1 MRLFATALAAALALF
16 ALACGE
22 AAGTPSIF
30 LDALTPPPEQERA
43 VSDHGLDVI
52 TIVVGEAELV
62 VEVADAPAER
72 QRGLS
77 GREGLAETDGMLF
90 HFESGRA
97 TSLWMKGM
105 LFGLDFIWVGP
116 DCTVVDLHRNV
127 PAPGGPGE
135 SLPIYRPGAE
145 AASVVEVAAGRT
157 EELGIEV
164 GDGVQYGTSA
174 SEMSYGCDGRGAENA
189 PEG

>member
-1 MRLFATALAAALALF
+1 MAAALALL

-22 AAGTPSIF
+22 ASGTPSIF
-30 LDALTPPPEQERA
+30 FDALTPTPEQERPM
-43 VSDHGLDVI
+43 SDHGLDVI
-52 TIVVGEAELV
+52 TMVIGKAELV
-62 VEVADAPAER
+62 VEVADDLDER

-77 GREGLAETDGMLF
+77 GREGLTETDGMLF

-105 LFGLDFIWVGP
+105 LFGLDFVWIGS
-116 DCTVVDLHRNV
+116 DCTVVDLHRDV

-135 SLPIYRPGAE
+135 ALPIYRPGAE

-157 EELGIEV
+157 AELGIEV
-164 GDGVQYGTSA
+164 GDRVQYGTSA
-174 SEMSYGCDGRGAENA
+174 SGMSYGCDGLGAGRA

>member
-1 MRLFATALAAALALF
+1 MF

-30 LDALTPPPEQERA
+30 LTALTPPSDEETA
-43 VSDHGLDVI
+43 VSAHGLDVI
-52 TIVVGEAELV
+52 TIVLGEAELV
-62 VEVADAPAER
+62 VEVADSPAER

-77 GREGLAETDGMLF
+77 EREGLTVTDGMLF
-90 HFESGRA
+90 HFETGRA

-105 LFGLDFIWVGP
+105 LFDLDFIWVGS

-145 AASVVEVAAGRT
+145 AASVIEVTAGRAT
-157 EELGIEV
+157 ELGIDL
-164 GDGVQYGTSA
+164 GDGVQYGSSA
-174 SEMSYGCDGRGAENA
+174 AGKSYSCGG
-189 PEG
+189 

>member
-1 MRLFATALAAALALF
+1 MAATLALF

-43 VSDHGLDVI
+43 VPDHRLDVI

-62 VEVADAPAER
+62 VEVADAQAER

-77 GREGLAETDGMLF
+77 GREGLVEADGMLF

-105 LFGLDFIWVGP
+105 LFGLDFIWVGS

-127 PAPGGPGE
+127 PAPGRPDE

-145 AASVVEVAAGRT
+145 AASVIEVAAGRT
-157 EELGIEV
+157 AELGIRV
-164 GDGVQYGTSA
+164 GHGVQYGTPA
-174 SEMSYGCDGRGAENA
+174 SGRSYGCDGQGAGRT

>member
-1 MRLFATALAAALALF
+1 MAATLALF

-30 LDALTPPPEQERA
+30 LDALTPPPEQERP
-43 VSDHGLDVI
+43 VSERGLDVI
-52 TIVVGEAELV
+52 TIVVGETELV
-62 VEVADAPAER
+62 VEVADDQAER

-77 GREGLAETDGMLF
+77 GREGLTETDGMLF

-105 LFGLDFIWVGP
+105 QFGLDFVWVGS
-116 DCTVVDLHRNV
+116 DCTVVDLHRDV
-127 PAPGGPGE
+127 PAPGGPDE

-157 EELGIEV
+157 AELGIEV
-164 GDGVQYGTSA
+164 GDGVRYGTSA
-174 SEMSYGCDGRGAENA
+174 SGTSYGCDGQGAGDA

>member
-1 MRLFATALAAALALF
+1 MAATLALF

-30 LDALTPPPEQERA
+30 LTALTPPSDQEPA

-62 VEVADAPAER
+62 VEVADAPVER

-77 GREGLAETDGMLF
+77 GREGLTETDGMLF

-105 LFGLDFIWVGP
+105 LFGLDFIWVGL
-116 DCTVVDLHRNV
+116 DCTVVDLHRDV
-127 PAPGGPGE
+127 PAPGGTGE

-145 AASVVEVAAGRT
+145 AASVIEVAAGRAA
-157 EELGIEV
+157 ELGISV
-164 GDGVQYGTSA
+164 GDGVQYGS
-174 SEMSYGCDGRGAENA
+174 SGSGKSYGCGSLGGGHAS
-189 PEG
+189 EG

>member
-1 MRLFATALAAALALF
+1 MAATLALF

-30 LDALTPPPEQERA
+30 LTALTPPSDQEPA
-43 VSDHGLDVI
+43 VPDHGLDVI

-62 VEVADAPAER
+62 VEVADDPAER

-77 GREGLAETDGMLF
+77 GREGLSGIDGMLF
-90 HFESGRA
+90 YFESGRA

-105 LFGLDFIWVGP
+105 LFGLDFIWVGS

-127 PAPGGPGE
+127 PAPGSPGE

-145 AASVVEVAAGRT
+145 AASVIEVAAGRT
-157 EELGIEV
+157 AELGIRV
-164 GDGVQYGTSA
+164 GHGVRYGTPA
-174 SEMSYGCDGRGAENA
+174 SGKSYGCGGQ
-189 PEG
+189 G